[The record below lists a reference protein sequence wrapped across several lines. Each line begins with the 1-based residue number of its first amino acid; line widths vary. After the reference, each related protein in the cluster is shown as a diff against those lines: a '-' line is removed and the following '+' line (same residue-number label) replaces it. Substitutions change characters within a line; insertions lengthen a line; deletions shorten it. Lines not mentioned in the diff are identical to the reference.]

1 MSEQTKSD
9 PGQVL
14 AEAVLSMTFMTDK
27 GQELVRLARVVLKLK
42 DPNEELYKF
51 YLIRELEELGCHMPR
66 LENLRQSILDMSPDE
81 LRNKINEIRKDRIIR
96 KDSGAVKKKAVKE
109 KDSAMTGLQKMIAG
123 MSEADRAAFLK
134 ELEG

>member
-1 MSEQTKSD
+1 
-9 PGQVL
+9 
-14 AEAVLSMTFMTDK
+14 MTFMTEK

-66 LENLRQSILDMSPDE
+66 LENLRKSILDMDPDE
-81 LRNKINEIRKDRIIR
+81 LRAKINEIRKDRIIR
-96 KDSGAVKKKAVKE
+96 KDSGATKKKVAKE